1 MSGELRVDQRTL
13 ALLLACLLASVT
25 MLGLESSP
33 PSVTV
38 SQLPHL
44 EDGMKVRIKG
54 LLVDLWK
61 YETGSESLVL
71 AEPGWS
77 GTLRV
82 VSSPATLPQPSRY
95 ADLGDEL
102 VVLGDLSKSGS
113 VPTVYSTS
121 DRISVSKES
130 EDILTVDMLR
140 DNWMLF
146 EGDSVRLRCVLYYDG
161 LRAGLRLFNP
171 GKDCSLAANMGGLDA
186 SRFVGSQVLVT
197 GTLAIDQRTLSLAL
211 TVSSIVAD
219 P

>member
-1 MSGELRVDQRTL
+1 MSGDLRVDQRTL

-33 PSVTV
+33 PVVTV
-38 SQLPHL
+38 SQVPQL

-77 GTLRV
+77 GTIRV

-102 VVLGDLSKSGS
+102 VILGDLSKSGA
-113 VPTVYSTS
+113 VPTIYSTS
-121 DRISVSKES
+121 DSISVSKES

-140 DNWMLF
+140 DNWVLF
-146 EGDSVRLRCVLYYDG
+146 NGDSIRLRCSLDYDG
-161 LRAGLRLFNP
+161 LRAGLRLYNS
-171 GKDCSLAANMGGLDA
+171 GKNCSLAANMGGLDA

-197 GTLAIDQRTLSLAL
+197 GTLTIDQRTLSLTL
-211 TVSSIVAD
+211 TVSSIVSD
-219 P
+219 T